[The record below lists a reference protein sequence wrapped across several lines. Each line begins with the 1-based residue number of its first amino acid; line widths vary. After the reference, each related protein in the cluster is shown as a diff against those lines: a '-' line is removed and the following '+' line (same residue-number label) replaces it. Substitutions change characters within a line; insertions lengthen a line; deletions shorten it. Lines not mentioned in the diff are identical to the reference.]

1 MPDAVPQDTAPV
13 SGAGGVQPQ
22 QYDVSYCALGHI
34 AAFHECNGVV
44 AELRFGC
51 TGQGGRLI

>member
-34 AAFHECNGVV
+34 AAFHECDGLV

-51 TGQGGRLI
+51 TG